1 MTDKNGNLRQRRNT
15 LFPKVPATGMHLCPF
30 KGPDI
35 AIVPMRYAL
44 DRSRHDPQPD
54 QLTPLHP
61 DGQWHEQP
69 PLKTRTYTL
78 RQLRDGY
85 LYVFDEN
92 AKTLH
97 QYRYSAQD
105 ATLIR
110 LPSSDDALSLTTQ
123 ATSHLLYPRQH
134 LLHLAYAPQ
143 PWSKRLCEQLSAD
156 PDSRA
161 RWMRR
166 LDLKEYSNRMT
177 GLGLMPVADLADAVA
192 DIDSWPIRH
201 DQRFADSAHPPESF
215 DGSTAHCVPLACD
228 VVWRGGIDDVA
239 SAVFVA
245 LDDPLAVLEDLG
257 MQLSAEQ
264 AALYHWQNEHEHALN
279 IAAVVEQ
286 LCGAGM
292 DPAQLPASVTGDEA
306 RTRQYVLDLEAW
318 YEQLDLEEDA
328 NRAAQ
333 DGLSID
339 ILDLPSRVL
348 AQRIKQRYGDLP
360 DPALRVSWE
369 ARGKWRRQADLDAAR
384 AYAEARRPES
394 EALLNHVRDSQHDLQ
409 RWAEQIGTDPR
420 KLGID
425 TAHDESLL
433 YLQGVISGLLEVLA
447 QDPSQSRWLAGE
459 EASAKTLFGLARFGF
474 NPALKAALDVQA
486 SALVQGAGDV
496 TSLIGRSAE
505 LNSFLGHERIAEK
518 PWVKAL
524 NEPARQ
530 TLDCLGRLARDKGKA
545 VFENTLLA
553 LLPVDSRLA
562 HGQKPDLAALLR
574 NLLIG
579 HLLLD
584 HPDRLK
590 VDQELGAR
598 LQQWKQKL
606 LSTRADYRQTQNAW
620 FYHREKYDRKALSRL
635 LLEME
640 QELKQL
646 ALAMPALID
655 YQNNRYVEIVRNGIR
670 GTVERGGLT
679 VAGWHATVRAWS
691 EKQGINASAITWGVV
706 MANLVNT
713 LVTYNAL
720 SQDGELTAKDWAKIS
735 SATAYTGNAM
745 MALWVETKWAGMKDL
760 NTLVKGKPT
769 AITGR
774 SAAFWESHARHTRAW
789 GKLIRGFGGR
799 LVGLGGFA
807 LIATSAELWDIA
819 DDIDQS
825 PFSTEKN
832 LLSIKIGSVATMSLI
847 AAAQFSA
854 GVISWL
860 GSPIL
865 IPYVMSSWAAGA
877 ALIAGAIYLASSTL
891 INYLKTDAVGQWLR
905 KGTWSR
911 HPEDRLPATLEGRAE
926 EIRAF
931 LEIQLSPTLF
941 IKPSYTL
948 GRHRLPHGDYM
959 DVRVQDGAWV
969 QLQVPAPLRDAVL
982 RVNLT
987 SSHRPFLVMP
997 TAKLDGALQ
1006 TPFVDCGRVEDIS
1019 IMGETPTNRWNRNEH
1034 AVFGFPVM
1042 PPEGEDIVWHTWVPL
1057 DEKAQYLELQV
1068 WYPEE
1073 ILASGEGDRG
1083 YRYQLKLD
1091 EQGVKDPKDTRVS
1104 SLDTSTLQVQTL
1116 GGREDALALPIPS

>member
-1 MTDKNGNLRQRRNT
+1 MTDKNGTLRQRRNT
-15 LFPKVPATGMHLCPF
+15 LFPKVPATGMHMCPF
-30 KGPDI
+30 KGPNL

-61 DGQWHEQP
+61 EGQWHEHP
-69 PLKTRTYTL
+69 PLRTRAYTL

-85 LYVFDEN
+85 LYVFDES

-97 QYRYSAQD
+97 EYRYSAQD
-105 ATLIR
+105 ATLTH
-110 LPSSDDALSLTTQ
+110 LPSSGDGPSLIAQ
-123 ATSHLLYPRQH
+123 ASSHLLYPRNH
-134 LLHLAYAPQ
+134 LLHLAYTPQ
-143 PWSKRLCEQLSAD
+143 PWSGRLREQLSAD

-166 LDLKEYSNRMT
+166 LDLKTYSNSMT
-177 GLGLMPVADLADAVA
+177 GLGVMPIADLADAVA
-192 DIDSWPIRH
+192 DIDSWPIRY
-201 DQRFADSAHPPESF
+201 DQRFADSAYPPESG
-215 DGSTAHCVPLACD
+215 DGSNAHCVPLACD
-228 VVWRGGIDDVA
+228 VVWRGCIDDVA

-257 MQLSAEQ
+257 MQLSTEQ
-264 AALYHWQNEHEHALN
+264 AALQHWQNEHEHALN

-286 LCGAGM
+286 LCGAGV
-292 DPAQLPASVTGDEA
+292 DPAQLPAAVKDDEA
-306 RTRQYVLDLEAW
+306 RTREYVRDLEAW

-333 DGLSID
+333 DGLSLD
-339 ILDLPSRVL
+339 ILDLPSRAL
-348 AQRIKQRYGDLP
+348 AQRIKQRYGGLP
-360 DPALRVSWE
+360 DPALRASWQ
-369 ARGKWRRQADLDAAR
+369 ARGKWRRQADSDAAR
-384 AYAEARRPES
+384 AYADARRPES
-394 EALLNHVRDSQHDLQ
+394 EALLRQLRDSLHDLQ
-409 RWAEQIGTDPR
+409 RWAERIGTDPR
-420 KLGID
+420 QLGID
-425 TAHDESLL
+425 TGHDDSLL
-433 YLQGVISGLLEVLA
+433 YLQGVISGLLEILA
-447 QDPSQSRWLAGE
+447 QDLSLSRWLAQE

-474 NPALKAALDVQA
+474 NAALKSAFDAQA
-486 SALVQGAGDV
+486 NALVQGAGDV
-496 TSLIGRSAE
+496 TSLVGRSAE

-524 NEPARQ
+524 SEPARQ
-530 TLDCLGRLARDKGKA
+530 TLDCLVRLARGTGKA

-562 HGQKPDLAALLR
+562 YGQKPDLAALLR

-579 HLLLD
+579 HVLLD

-590 VDQELGAR
+590 VDQELGTR
-598 LQQWKQKL
+598 LQDWKQKL
-606 LSTRADYRQTQNAW
+606 LTARADYRQTQNAW

-691 EKQGINASAITWGVV
+691 EKQGVNAGAITWGVV
-706 MANLVNT
+706 MANLINT
-713 LVTYNAL
+713 LVTYRTL
-720 SQDGELTAKDWAKIS
+720 SQDGELTAKDWAKIG

-745 MALWVETKWAGMKDL
+745 MALWVETKWAGMKGL
-760 NTLVKGKPT
+760 STLIKDVPT
-769 AITGR
+769 AITEK
-774 SAAFWESHARHTRAW
+774 SAAYWSSTTGDTRGW

-807 LIATSAELWDIA
+807 LIATSAELWDLW
-819 DDIDQS
+819 DD
-825 PFSTEKN
+825 FSHSTSSKK
-832 LLSIKIGSVATMSLI
+832 LLITKMLSVSAMFVIGTI
-847 AAAQFSA
+847 QFSA
-854 GVISWL
+854 GFL
-860 GSPIL
+860 ALTGSPIL
-865 IPYVMSSWAAGA
+865 LSFAMSSGIAGA
-877 ALIAGAIYLASSTL
+877 ALIAGAVYLISSTL

-911 HPEDRLPATLEGRAE
+911 HPKDRLPATPEGRAE
-926 EIRAF
+926 EVRAF

-941 IKPSYTL
+941 VKPSYTL
-948 GRHRLPHGDYM
+948 GRHSFPHGDYM
-959 DVRVQDGAWV
+959 NVRIQDGAWV
-969 QLQVPAPLRDAVL
+969 QLQVPAPLRNAVL

-987 SSHRPFLVMP
+987 ASHHPFLVMP
-997 TAKLDGALQ
+997 TTKLDGELQ
-1006 TPFVDCGRVEDIS
+1006 EHFVDHGRVESVS
-1019 IMGETPTNRWNRNEH
+1019 IMGDTPKNRWNRNEH
-1034 AVFGFPVM
+1034 AVFGFPMM

-1073 ILASGEGDRG
+1073 ILSSGEGDRG
-1083 YRYQLKLD
+1083 YRYQLELD
-1091 EQGVKDPKDTRVS
+1091 EQGVKDQKDTRMS
-1104 SLDTSTLQVQTL
+1104 GLDTSTLQVQTL
-1116 GGREDALALPIPS
+1116 GGREDAIVLPIPS